1 MAKITF
7 PGLSDYELM
16 ISKLSKGVDDI
27 AGKAIYAGAGI
38 VADAIK
44 ENIKALPI
52 VRGYGTEKDPLPGG
66 VTAPQKAG
74 LIDGLGISPMQN
86 DAGFL
91 NVKIGF
97 DGYNATKTEKYPQGQ
112 PNQLVARGVE
122 SGTSWK
128 QKKPFIRPAINAS
141 KSRAEAEMARI
152 LDQEIEKITKG

>member
-7 PGLSDYELM
+7 PGLNDYELM

-52 VRGYGTEKDPLPGG
+52 VRGYGTTENPLPGG

-128 QKKPFIRPAINAS
+128 KKSPFIRPAINAS
-141 KSRAEAEMARI
+141 KQRAEDEMARI
-152 LDQEIEKITKG
+152 LDEEIEKVMK

>member
-16 ISKLSKGVDDI
+16 ISRLSKGVDDI

-44 ENIKALPI
+44 ENIKDLPI

-74 LIDGLGISPMQN
+74 LIDGLGISPMQS
-86 DAGFL
+86 DAGYL

-128 QKKPFIRPAINAS
+128 QKHPFIRPAVT
-141 KSRAEAEMARI
+141 RARKKAEEKMAEV
-152 LDQEIEKITKG
+152 LDYEIAKLME

>member
-7 PGLSDYELM
+7 PGLNDYELM
-16 ISKLSKGVDDI
+16 ISRLSKGVDDI

-52 VRGYGTEKDPLPGG
+52 VRGYGTTENPLPGG

-74 LIDGLGISPMQN
+74 LIDGMGISPMQN
-86 DAGFL
+86 DGGYL

>member
-16 ISKLSKGVDDI
+16 ISKLSKDVDDI

-86 DAGFL
+86 DGGYL

-128 QKKPFIRPAINAS
+128 GKKPFIRPAINAS
-141 KSRAEAEMARI
+141 KKRAEDEMARI
-152 LDQEIEKITKG
+152 LDEEIEKVMK